1 MSLAVPTVCKAYGVE
16 DKSPVL
22 GRFRWSEP
30 LPAEAVEGTAIERKK
45 PPLNWDSLLEQPQ

>member
-1 MSLAVPTVCKAYGVE
+1 ME

-22 GRFRWSEP
+22 GRFRWREP

-45 PPLNWDSLLEQPQ
+45 PPLNWDLLLEQPQ